1 MHQIY
6 LSKVFFLHKRKQPNT
21 VFFIPHKKIQ
31 PTVHLTQFTQ
41 KKGVLLMFSPFDY
54 YWGPW
59 GGLDL
64 SDLVF
69 TVRYFN
75 HKICQKFRTK
85 NQILESAEIFGTK
98 ILIVYSSLIHKLSE
112 MCWFPTSEKECN
124 VRASKSSKNS
134 THKKIDE
141 KWDKIKIEIS
151 LLTSKN
157 VYSITQVTY
166 IVCFLHIHIFLFSLK
181 ERKFSILIA
190 IFSKSVCQKV

>member
-1 MHQIY
+1 MPKYFFSSVVFSLLIFEGGCISSSDCKVAKKVHQIF
-6 LSKVFFLHKRKQPNT
+6 LSKVFFFTNGNSQTL
-21 VFFIPHKKIQ
+21 FFSYPIKKFSPLCIW
-31 PTVHLTQFTQ
+31 HNLS
-41 KKGVLLMFSPFDY
+41 KKGGIIDVLSIWLLL
-54 YWGPW
+54 GAL

-75 HKICQKFRTK
+75 HKIRQKFRTK
-85 NQILESAEIFGTK
+85 NQILESAENFGTK

-112 MCWFPTSEKECN
+112 MCRFPTSEKECN

-141 KWDKIKIEIS
+141 KWDKITIEIS

-157 VYSITQVTY
+157 VYSITK
-166 IVCFLHIHIFLFSLK
+166 SLT
-181 ERKFSILIA
+181 
-190 IFSKSVCQKV
+190 

>member
-1 MHQIY
+1 
-6 LSKVFFLHKRKQPNT
+6 
-21 VFFIPHKKIQ
+21 
-31 PTVHLTQFTQ
+31 
-41 KKGVLLMFSPFDY
+41 MFSPFDY

-64 SDLVF
+64 SDLLVF

-112 MCWFPTSEKECN
+112 MCRFPTSEKECN

-141 KWDKIKIEIS
+141 K
-151 LLTSKN
+151 
-157 VYSITQVTY
+157 
-166 IVCFLHIHIFLFSLK
+166 
-181 ERKFSILIA
+181 
-190 IFSKSVCQKV
+190 

>member
-1 MHQIY
+1 
-6 LSKVFFLHKRKQPNT
+6 
-21 VFFIPHKKIQ
+21 
-31 PTVHLTQFTQ
+31 
-41 KKGVLLMFSPFDY
+41 MFSPFDY

-59 GGLDL
+59 GGLDF

-85 NQILESAEIFGTK
+85 NQILESAENFGTK

-112 MCWFPTSEKECN
+112 MCRFPTSEKECN

-141 KWDKIKIEIS
+141 KLDTIKIEIS

-157 VYSITQVTY
+157 V
-166 IVCFLHIHIFLFSLK
+166 
-181 ERKFSILIA
+181 
-190 IFSKSVCQKV
+190 

>member
-1 MHQIY
+1 MPKYFFSSVVFSLLIFEGGCISSSDCKVAKKVHQIF
-6 LSKVFFLHKRKQPNT
+6 LSKVFFLHKWKQPNT
-21 VFFIPHKKIQ
+21 VFFIPHKKFSPLCIW
-31 PTVHLTQFTQ
+31 HNLS
-41 KKGVLLMFSPFDY
+41 KKGGIIDVLSIWLLLRAL
-54 YWGPW
+54 

-75 HKICQKFRTK
+75 HKIRQKFRTK
-85 NQILESAEIFGTK
+85 NQILESAENFGTK

-112 MCWFPTSEKECN
+112 MCRFPTSEKECN

-141 KWDKIKIEIS
+141 KWDKITIEIS

-157 VYSITQVTY
+157 VYSITK
-166 IVCFLHIHIFLFSLK
+166 SLT
-181 ERKFSILIA
+181 
-190 IFSKSVCQKV
+190 

>member
-1 MHQIY
+1 
-6 LSKVFFLHKRKQPNT
+6 
-21 VFFIPHKKIQ
+21 
-31 PTVHLTQFTQ
+31 VHLTQFPP
-41 KKGVLLMFSPFDY
+41 KRGY
-54 YWGPW
+54 YWCSLHLIITRGPW

-85 NQILESAEIFGTK
+85 NQILGSAENFGTK

-112 MCWFPTSEKECN
+112 MCRFPTSEKECN

-134 THKKIDE
+134 THIKIDE

-166 IVCFLHIHIFLFSLK
+166 IVCFLHIHIFLFSLN
-181 ERKFSILIA
+181 ERKFSIRTA
-190 IFSKSVCQKV
+190 IFSKSVCQK